1 MVWGL
6 LETQTRGSGKK
17 FPSKRAE
24 IDFAAALDSRRE
36 FIDVP
41 SGVRAVWKTEQ

>member
-6 LETQTRGSGKK
+6 LETQTRGSGKN
-17 FPSKRAE
+17 FHPRE
-24 IDFAAALDSRRE
+24 QIDFAAALDSRRE
-36 FIDVP
+36 FIHVP